1 MGKGQKNDPKWQ
13 KKLYLVWLWSLVGT
27 HVQND
32 DISRNFFHFFKIL
45 IFSVFQSSA
54 INAKRKFWGMSYLLY
69 MCVIFILLI
78 ALKVYV
84 LLMFDVSVNSNINGP
99 SINVFDK
106 SLNFSFYNSSR
117 LFYEKYQKINLLAPK
132 GSSTSFNMNI
142 SSFFIF
148 LMFLVFRERG
158 KMFLASKLFLL
169 VFLLLN
175 YSYS

>member
-1 MGKGQKNDPKWQ
+1 MT
-13 KKLYLVWLWSLVGT
+13 VVFGT

-32 DISRNFFHFFKIL
+32 GISRNFFHFFKIL

-148 LMFLVFRERG
+148 LMFFSFPRKRKNVPCLKIIFTSI
-158 KMFLASKLFLL
+158 LTTKLFL
-169 VFLLLN
+169 FLALTFCGFQN
-175 YSYS
+175 MH